1 MGMEKLTGY
10 PSIDKPWL
18 KYYTA
23 EQINAEL
30 PKCKI
35 YDYIWQQNRQYLT
48 NPALHYYGR
57 NITYGQMFEGIEKA
71 AKAFRAIGVK
81 KGDIVAVI
89 AVTLPETIYTFYG
102 LNRIGAIANMLDPR
116 TSIEGIKNYI
126 GEVNAKVIVLLDAV
140 YEKVNAA
147 VQGTTIEKM
156 VILSPADSLPFVKK
170 QLYRLT
176 KRVRIQ
182 EDKKCKTWKTFMQEG
197 INQEVEDTPYQENE
211 CCVIVH
217 TGGTTGNPKGV
228 MLSNDNL
235 NCSAFQCINVWILR
249 ESTIG

>member
-102 LNRIGAIANMLDPR
+102 LNRIGAIANMIDPR

-126 GEVNAKVIVLLDAV
+126 EEVNAKVIVLLDAV

-147 VQGTTIEKM
+147 VQGITIEKM
-156 VILSPADSLPFVKK
+156 VILSPAD
-170 QLYRLT
+170 
-176 KRVRIQ
+176 
-182 EDKKCKTWKTFMQEG
+182 
-197 INQEVEDTPYQENE
+197 
-211 CCVIVH
+211 
-217 TGGTTGNPKGV
+217 
-228 MLSNDNL
+228 
-235 NCSAFQCINVWILR
+235 
-249 ESTIG
+249 